1 MLMQGALRGTAAVVG
16 IVAAATV
23 SIASAAVAKEP
34 VTYDF
39 PAGTACAFPL
49 HIETWV
55 ASEPRA
61 LPGRDGDSRFLR
73 AGKGEPL
80 TFTNVDNG
88 RSVSLQANGAVQ
100 RTTIHADGSS
110 TWEITGHNVLVL
122 FPTDVPAGPST
133 TLYVGRVLFTATAAG
148 DFTVRQASG
157 HSVDLCAQIA

>member
-1 MLMQGALRGTAAVVG
+1 MLMEGALRVTAAVVG

-23 SIASAAVAKEP
+23 SSASAAVAQEP
-34 VTYDF
+34 VTDDF

-49 HIETWV
+49 QIETWA
-55 ASEPRA
+55 ASVPRE

-88 RSVSLQANGAVQ
+88 HSVSLKANGAVQ

-110 TWEITGHNVLVL
+110 TWEMTGHNILIL

-133 TLYVGRVLFTATAAG
+133 TLCVGRVLFTSTAAG